1 LKVQDRPTAVELLN
15 AVREFLEQ
23 DVMPGLEGRKRFHAL
38 VSANVLSIVARELA
52 GEETML
58 VAEWERLRNLLRT
71 DDVPPARLGDLRT
84 AVDALSRRLC
94 DRIRAGDADAGPF
107 ADAVRDHVR
116 ATVVDKLRI
125 ANPKY
130 LGDAT

>member
-1 LKVQDRPTAVELLN
+1 MQDRPTAVELLN
-15 AVREFLEQ
+15 SVREFLEQ
-23 DVMPGLEGRKRFHAL
+23 DLMPELEGRKRFHAL

-58 VAEWERLRNLLRT
+58 VAEWERLRDLLRS
-71 DDVPPARLGDLRT
+71 DDPAPARLDGLRT
-84 AVDALSRRLC
+84 AVDALTRRLC
-94 DRIRAGDADAGPF
+94 DRIRAGDADAGPLG
-107 ADAVRDHVR
+107 AAVRAHVR

-130 LGDAT
+130 LGDQG

>member
-1 LKVQDRPTAVELLN
+1 MQDRPTAVELLTS
-15 AVREFLEQ
+15 VREFLEQ
-23 DVMPGLEGRKRFHAL
+23 DVMPGLEGRKRFHTL
-38 VSANVLSIVARELA
+38 VAANVLAIVARELA

-58 VAEWERLRNLLRT
+58 VAEWQRLHDLLQT
-71 DDVPPARLGDLRT
+71 DETVPGRLDGLRT
-84 AVDALSRRLC
+84 AVDALTRRLC

-107 ADAVRDHVR
+107 GDAVRAHVR

-130 LGDAT
+130 LGDQG

>member
-1 LKVQDRPTAVELLN
+1 MQDRPTAVELLN

-38 VSANVLSIVARELA
+38 VSANVLAIVAREIA

-58 VAEWERLRNLLRT
+58 VAEWERLRDLLGT
-71 DDVPPARLGDLRT
+71 DDAPPARLGDLRT
-84 AVDALSRRLC
+84 AVDALTRRLC

-107 ADAVRDHVR
+107 GDAVRAHVR

-130 LGDAT
+130 LGDAS

>member
-1 LKVQDRPTAVELLN
+1 MQDRPTAVELLTS
-15 AVREFLEQ
+15 VREFIEQ

-38 VSANVLSIVARELA
+38 VSANVLAIVARELA

-58 VAEWERLRNLLRT
+58 VAEWGRLRELLHS
-71 DDVPPARLGDLRT
+71 DDAEPSRLDDLK
-84 AVDALSRRLC
+84 AGVDALTRRLC

-107 ADAVRDHVR
+107 GDAVRAHVR

-130 LGDAT
+130 LGDGG

>member
-1 LKVQDRPTAVELLN
+1 MQDRPTAVELLN

-38 VSANVLSIVARELA
+38 VSANVLAIVARELA

-58 VAEWERLRNLLRT
+58 VAEWERLRDLLGT
-71 DDVPPARLGDLRT
+71 DGAPPARLCDLRT
-84 AVDALSRRLC
+84 AVEALTRRLC

-107 ADAVRDHVR
+107 GEAVRAHVR

-130 LGDAT
+130 LGDAS

>member
-1 LKVQDRPTAVELLN
+1 MQDRPTAVELLTS
-15 AVREFLEQ
+15 VREFIEQ

-38 VSANVLSIVARELA
+38 VSANVLAIVARELA

-58 VAEWERLRNLLRT
+58 VAEWGRLRELLHS
-71 DDVPPARLGDLRT
+71 DDVEPSRLDDLK
-84 AVDALSRRLC
+84 AGVEALTRRLC
-94 DRIRAGDADAGPF
+94 DRIRAGDADALPF
-107 ADAVRDHVR
+107 GEAVRAHVR

-130 LGDAT
+130 LGDGG

>member
-1 LKVQDRPTAVELLN
+1 MQDRPTAVELLTS
-15 AVREFLEQ
+15 VREFIEQ

-58 VAEWERLRNLLRT
+58 VAEWERLHDLLRS
-71 DDVPPARLGDLRT
+71 DDPAPARLDGLRT
-84 AVDALSRRLC
+84 AVDALTRRLC

-107 ADAVRDHVR
+107 GDAVRAHVR

-125 ANPKY
+125 ANP
-130 LGDAT
+130 